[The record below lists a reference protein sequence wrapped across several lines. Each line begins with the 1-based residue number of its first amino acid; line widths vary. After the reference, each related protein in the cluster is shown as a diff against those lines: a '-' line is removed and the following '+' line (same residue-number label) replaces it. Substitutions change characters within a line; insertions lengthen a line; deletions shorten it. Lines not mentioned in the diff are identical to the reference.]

1 MKEQPTQ
8 SRIAKDVIM
17 ITLFCALIITIIIAA
32 TQNHLKS
39 DGLIENKTLKDSLV
53 FIKDQHEKEMNSLIK
68 SYENRIDLDFI
79 GIVTSCKENGINVV
93 KFVNIVYSPYLDL
106 NNKTDYVQCDLFFPE
121 SGGYSVGT
129 KFRLITVN

>member
-39 DGLIENKTLKDSLV
+39 DGLIENKTLKD
-53 FIKDQHEKEMNSLIK
+53 N
-68 SYENRIDLDFI
+68 
-79 GIVTSCKENGINVV
+79 
-93 KFVNIVYSPYLDL
+93 
-106 NNKTDYVQCDLFFPE
+106 
-121 SGGYSVGT
+121 
-129 KFRLITVN
+129 